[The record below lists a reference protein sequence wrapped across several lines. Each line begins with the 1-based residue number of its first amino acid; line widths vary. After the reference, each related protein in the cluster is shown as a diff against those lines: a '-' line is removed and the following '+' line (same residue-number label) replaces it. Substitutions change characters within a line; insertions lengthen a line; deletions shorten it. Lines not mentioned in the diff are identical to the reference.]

1 MANARNELV
10 IPMASSP
17 RLGVAGELNN
27 CVDDGAGRTSEDVRN
42 KAEVHAQ
49 LAAGSDKQLRADL
62 ALQLAFDMNVVLT
75 AAFA

>member
-1 MANARNELV
+1 
-10 IPMASSP
+10 
-17 RLGVAGELNN
+17 
-27 CVDDGAGRTSEDVRN
+27 
-42 KAEVHAQ
+42 

>member
-1 MANARNELV
+1 
-10 IPMASSP
+10 
-17 RLGVAGELNN
+17 LNN
-27 CVDDGAGRTSEDVRN
+27 CVDDGVGRTSEDVRN